1 MPRDTITVADR
12 LLSSGESELS
22 FPFSEKNGEG
32 VMYMVT
38 WELLFQLCLV
48 IAALFTLFIVSVEFI
63 VCIIITI
70 FKNKK

>member
-1 MPRDTITVADR
+1 
-12 LLSSGESELS
+12 
-22 FPFSEKNGEG
+22 
-32 VMYMVT
+32 MVT